1 MGDEP
6 ATEAPAS
13 ASGPGVPI
21 VSQTSDVTAV
31 ASDEDVADTSPAL
44 DAHANEPVP
53 AE

>member
-6 ATEAPAS
+6 AAEVPSS
-13 ASGPGVPI
+13 AAGPGVPI
-21 VSQTSDVTAV
+21 VSQASDVTAG
-31 ASDEDVADTSPAL
+31 ASEEDMADTSPAL